1 MNWVDNIVNTLDLIV
16 DGVDPSTG
24 PVTDDIGKMAKIQ
37 LFYVGFG
44 QEAGLGIVHI
54 DGQRVFYHAH
64 SQWVKKVAQRS

>member
-1 MNWVDNIVNTLDLIV
+1 MFSYRIMNSV
-16 DGVDPSTG
+16 GVQSLRR

>member
-37 LFYVGFG
+37 LFYVRFG
-44 QEAGLGIVHI
+44 
-54 DGQRVFYHAH
+54 
-64 SQWVKKVAQRS
+64 